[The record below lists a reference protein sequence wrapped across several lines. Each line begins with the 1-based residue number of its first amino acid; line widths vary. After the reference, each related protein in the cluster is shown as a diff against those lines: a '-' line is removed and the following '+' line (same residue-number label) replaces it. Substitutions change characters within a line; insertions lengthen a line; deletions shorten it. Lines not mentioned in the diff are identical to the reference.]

1 MIIHLVF
8 FNMLP
13 ESEGSTGSEN
23 AHKLI
28 DMLKDLPGKIPEIV
42 ELEAGLDIS
51 RSPAS
56 FDVGLMTKFQS
67 MEDLEMYRIHP
78 DHQKVI
84 KFVQKTT
91 SARAVTDYVV

>member
-8 FNMLP
+8 LNMLP
-13 ESEGSTGSEN
+13 ESEGSSGSEN
-23 AHKLI
+23 AQKLI
-28 DMLKDLPGKIPEIV
+28 GMLKDLPGKIPEID

-51 RSPAS
+51 KSPAS
-56 FDVGLMTKFQS
+56 YEIGLMTKFRS
-67 MEDLEMYRIHP
+67 MEDLETYRVHP

-84 KFVQKTT
+84 SFVQKTT